1 VQLSGKDRPI
11 PASKTHDNFGR
22 QYIQMRTQ
30 VRDERY
36 IAWLFLLPNFLG
48 FAVFTAGPVLFSL
61 VVSFSNWNLQRTVPF
76 LWIGFENYL
85 ELMRDQQFWLYFI
98 NTLYLMLGMP
108 VAIAG
113 SLALAILLSQKLRGI
128 VLYRTLFYLPSIT
141 SGVALM
147 ILWKALYNPDFGPIN
162 AVINA
167 VSQTLGLDVQ
177 APQWLLSTANLL
189 GLDVEQVR
197 ITAKQFGLGAR
208 DALIIMGIWIAIG
221 GNNMLLYLA
230 ALTNVPQEL
239 IEAAQLDGAGKWAV
253 FRNVTWPQLAP
264 TTFFIVVMSFI
275 GGLQGGFEQAR
286 VMTGGGPAGTTTT
299 LTYYIYTKAFE
310 EFQIGYASAISWIL
324 FAIIFVVTLI
334 NWKFGAKEVSY

>member
-1 VQLSGKDRPI
+1 MLNASPALRGHSRWGVFQQLSAPLSPPRKQGDC
-11 PASKTHDNFGR
+11 
-22 QYIQMRTQ
+22 Q
-30 VRDERY
+30 
-36 IAWLFLLPNFLG
+36 LPNFLG

-76 LWIGFENYL
+76 GWIGFANYV
-85 ELMRDQQFWLYFI
+85 ELMHDTQFWLYFI

-113 SLALAILLSQKLRGI
+113 SLALAILLSQRLRGI
-128 VLYRTLFYLPSIT
+128 VVYRTLFYLPSIT

-162 AVINA
+162 AMINA
-167 VSQTLGLDVQ
+167 VSEALGLKVK
-177 APQWLLSTANLL
+177 APEWLLSTANLL
-189 GLDVEQVR
+189 GLEVEQVR
-197 ITAKQFGLGAR
+197 VSMKQFGLGAR